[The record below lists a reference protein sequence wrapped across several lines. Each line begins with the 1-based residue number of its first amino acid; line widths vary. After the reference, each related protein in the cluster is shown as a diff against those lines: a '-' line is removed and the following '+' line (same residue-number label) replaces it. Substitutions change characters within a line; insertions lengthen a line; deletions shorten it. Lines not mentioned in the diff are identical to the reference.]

1 MTFDKNETERLC
13 RKIMLTESPKDTEI
27 LASGLTDFSRDM
39 EGIKSAA
46 FDNNYT
52 AALCTEYRQLRED
65 KAYASSSQSE
75 IILNSSCIKNSCF
88 TIPKVI

>member
-1 MTFDKNETERLC
+1 MTFDKNETKRLC
-13 RKIMLTESPKDTEI
+13 SKIMLAEDSKDTEI

-39 EGIKSAA
+39 DGIKFAA

-75 IILNSSCIKNSCF
+75 IISNSSCIKNSCF